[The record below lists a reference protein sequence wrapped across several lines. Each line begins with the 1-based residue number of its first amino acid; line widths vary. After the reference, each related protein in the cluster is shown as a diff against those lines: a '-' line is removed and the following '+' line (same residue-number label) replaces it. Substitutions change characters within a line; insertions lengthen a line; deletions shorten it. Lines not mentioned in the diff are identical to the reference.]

1 MTEYGYNVDI
11 DEEIMLI
18 FGGLTQRKRSFQS
31 EDGEF
36 EVYNYCEKYQSFID
50 ESELP
55 YSLLTCGVEMLND
68 IWMYNTRDVQHGF
81 ITMELCETNL

>member
-36 EVYNYCEKYQSFID
+36 EVYNYCEKYQSFTD
-50 ESELP
+50 ETELP
-55 YSLLTCGVEMLND
+55 YSLLTCGEEMLND
-68 IWMYNTRDVQHGF
+68 IWMYNTRS
-81 ITMELCETNL
+81 